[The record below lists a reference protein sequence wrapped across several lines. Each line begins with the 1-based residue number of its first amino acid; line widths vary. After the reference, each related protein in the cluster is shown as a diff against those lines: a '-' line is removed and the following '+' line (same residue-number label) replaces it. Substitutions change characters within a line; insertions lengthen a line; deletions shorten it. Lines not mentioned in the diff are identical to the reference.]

1 MTVII
6 ADTFGRPFR
15 KGQTNVAIGISGIT
29 PLKSYIGMNDEYG
42 KKLLVTEIAIADE
55 FAAAA
60 ELVMG
65 KTLKNPVAIIRGYE
79 YETLSIEDDDEFS
92 IKTLLRSEYEDLFR
106 NPDSMIHYTD

>member
-1 MTVII
+1 
-6 ADTFGRPFR
+6 
-15 KGQTNVAIGISGIT
+15 
-29 PLKSYIGMNDEYG
+29 MNDEYG

-79 YETLSIEDDDEFS
+79 YETLSIADDDDFS
-92 IKTLLRSEYEDLFR
+92 IKHYCAVNMKICLETL
-106 NPDSMIHYTD
+106 IV